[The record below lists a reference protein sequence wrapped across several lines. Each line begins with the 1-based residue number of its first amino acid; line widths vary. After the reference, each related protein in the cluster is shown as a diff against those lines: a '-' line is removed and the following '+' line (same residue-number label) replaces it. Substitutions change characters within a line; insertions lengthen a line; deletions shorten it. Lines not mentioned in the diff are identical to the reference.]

1 MKEEKGHIDDFFKE
15 RSEQGSF
22 EVPDSFLDDINSKL
36 DALDK
41 KKKRR
46 GGFFWWSL
54 IPVGLIVIYAL
65 WPNDNQTKKT
75 ELISQLE
82 NKEEK
87 TSKKN
92 GINDSAQIKES
103 LTIRFEDSL
112 SLNKVKENAS
122 SSNNALNS
130 GIESKTKTS
139 PLKEG
144 DEVSNA
150 ITEQNKPLLIKKE
163 LKKQE
168 VFNSSNSNNESEIIP
183 PEFEEMAIADSNPE
197 KNIESRNPNINATEN
212 AEIEGSETDFA
223 IDDNVNK
230 VVVNVDSLGNS
241 ESEDSIINNE
251 AFEIDSV
258 QIDSL
263 STETEDQDST
273 FNVEEVDPSETMLAG
288 GNREKDDKIN
298 HEIQLYGGML
308 NSSSNLILSNDSS
321 TFPMNT
327 MESNLWSSSFGVMYR
342 AKIKQ
347 FDLGAGLSWMKT
359 GEKAN
364 YGTNTIEMAEV
375 DSLIFIEWQTDSV
388 FNQNTQTWSID
399 SIPLYDSTMVTTYI
413 NDSIFYNAANKYTW
427 ISIPLRFGYRID
439 VNEFSFIPR
448 VGIDLSFA
456 IGSNTGTYSE
466 IINEGLTQNSSSRF
480 ILSYALQLEVRR
492 SFDRWH
498 VFVNPY
504 FRSNVTPVISSAIQ
518 TRRYNSWGINAGIG
532 LRLK

>member
-1 MKEEKGHIDDFFKE
+1 MKDEKDHIDDFFKE

-36 DALDK
+36 DALDH

-54 IPVGLIVIYAL
+54 IPLGLIVIYAL
-65 WPNDNQTKKT
+65 WPNDSQNKKT
-75 ELISQLE
+75 QLLTE
-82 NKEEK
+82 NNAEKSSNEKE
-87 TSKKN
+87 
-92 GINDSAQIKES
+92 INDSTQLKES
-103 LTIRFEDSL
+103 LTIHFEDSL
-112 SLNKVKENAS
+112 SSNKVKENAA

-150 ITEQNKPLLIKKE
+150 IVEQENPLLIKKE

-168 VFNSSNSNNESEIIP
+168 VFNSSNSNNESEIVP
-183 PEFEEMAIADSNPE
+183 PEVEEMAIADSNPE
-197 KNIESRNPNINATEN
+197 KNIESRNSNINANEN
-212 AEIEGSETDFA
+212 AEIEGSEIDFA
-223 IDDNVNK
+223 IDENVNN

-263 STETEDQDST
+263 SKDIEEQDST
-273 FNVEEVDPSETMLAG
+273 LNVEEVEPSEMMLAG
-288 GNREKDDKIN
+288 GNREKEDKIN

-327 MESNLWSSSFGVMYR
+327 MESNLWSSSFGIMYR

-359 GEKAN
+359 GEKTN

-399 SIPLYDSTMVTTYI
+399 SIPLYDSTAITTYI

-456 IGSNTGTYSE
+456 MGSNTGTYAE
-466 IINEGLTQNSSSRF
+466 QYNQGLAQNSSSQF
-480 ILSYALQLEVRR
+480 VLSYALQLEVRR
-492 SFDRWH
+492 NFERWH

-532 LRLK
+532 LKLK

>member
-1 MKEEKGHIDDFFKE
+1 VKEEKDHIDDFFKE

-36 DALDK
+36 DVLDQ

-46 GGFFWWSL
+46 GGFFWLWTL
-54 IPVGLIVIYAL
+54 IPIGLIMMYVL
-65 WPNDNQTKKT
+65 WPEDIEINKTKSIVSIENQESNMESATLDSIKD
-75 ELISQLE
+75 ERSESILIA
-82 NKEEK
+82 
-87 TSKKN
+87 
-92 GINDSAQIKES
+92 DS
-103 LTIRFEDSL
+103 LTE
-112 SLNKVKENAS
+112 ENIAQ
-122 SSNNALNS
+122 
-130 GIESKTKTS
+130 E
-139 PLKEG
+139 
-144 DEVSNA
+144 
-150 ITEQNKPLLIKKE
+150 KPLNDAENRSAEELKSLKNVLQDDVKKIDKLADE
-163 LKKQE
+163 NNPLWLEQEIKKQE
-168 VFNSSNSNNESEIIP
+168 VFNSSNSNNESEIVP
-183 PEFEEMAIADSNPE
+183 PEVEEMAIADSNPE
-197 KNIESRNPNINATEN
+197 KNIETRNSNINATEN

-223 IDDNVNK
+223 IDENLNN

-263 STETEDQDST
+263 STETENQDST
-273 FNVEEVDPSETMLAG
+273 LNVEEVDPSETMLAG
-288 GNREKDDKIN
+288 GNREKGDKIN

-364 YGTNTIEMAEV
+364 YGTNTLEMAEV

-399 SIPLYDSTMVTTYI
+399 SIPLYDSTTVTTYI
-413 NDSIFYNAANKYTW
+413 NNSIFYNAANKYTW
-427 ISIPLRFGYRID
+427 ISIPLRFGYRFDI
-439 VNEFSFIPR
+439 NKFSIIPR

-456 IGSNTGTYSE
+456 MGSNTGTYAE

-532 LRLK
+532 LKLK